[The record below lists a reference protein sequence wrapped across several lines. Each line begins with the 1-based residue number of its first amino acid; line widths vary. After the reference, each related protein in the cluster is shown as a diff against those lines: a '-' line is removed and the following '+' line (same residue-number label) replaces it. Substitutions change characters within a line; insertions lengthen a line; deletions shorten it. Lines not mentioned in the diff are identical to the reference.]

1 MLAVQDPAIHKS
13 QLTEE
18 REHAEDPVLHRILKQ
33 LLMCPDLHN
42 QSFKSCYSPIEIG
55 TAKKIG
61 VLKSLDWQMK
71 SYGSP
76 N

>member
-1 MLAVQDPAIHKS
+1 MLAVQDPGIHKS

-42 QSFKSCYSPIEIG
+42 QLFNPCYSPIEIR
-55 TAKKIG
+55 TTKNIRM
-61 VLKSLDWQMK
+61 Q
-71 SYGSP
+71 
-76 N
+76 